1 MKGTIDCFLPYN
13 GIEDISETLQ
23 QVKGSR
29 MVSHIYLLTPEGTE
43 ATNEELTGSAY
54 IPIEVKR
61 LKSAETMRGICSRCT
76 ADYALLFL
84 TDKNIVLGQYAI
96 LRMVRAIAETEAAMV
111 YADRWCN
118 DNSQPSPDRKST
130 RLNSSHRL

>member
-43 ATNEELTGSAY
+43 ATNEE
-54 IPIEVKR
+54 
-61 LKSAETMRGICSRCT
+61 
-76 ADYALLFL
+76 
-84 TDKNIVLGQYAI
+84 
-96 LRMVRAIAETEAAMV
+96 
-111 YADRWCN
+111 
-118 DNSQPSPDRKST
+118 
-130 RLNSSHRL
+130 

>member
-54 IPIEVKR
+54 IPIEVKPCVVSVADAR
-61 LKSAETMRGICSRCT
+61 PTTPCS
-76 ADYALLFL
+76 
-84 TDKNIVLGQYAI
+84 
-96 LRMVRAIAETEAAMV
+96 
-111 YADRWCN
+111 
-118 DNSQPSPDRKST
+118 S
-130 RLNSSHRL
+130 